1 MVGGTGVGI
10 LTFVPDRWESY
21 WQSRHHIMSRLA
33 AHYKVLWVSPPTN
46 WRDVPAENPRSF
58 FKTGLKKASSSLW
71 IYSPEYFLPVIY
83 RPKWGAN
90 TLERLRVKR
99 IKSFIAAMGIKRLVV
114 YIWRPEFAS
123 YSKEFNRDLLCYHI
137 DDEYTFSDADL
148 PTSSN
153 ETNLI
158 KNADVVFISSKTLI
172 RKKGNLGS
180 DVYYMPNGVDFSHY
194 RNIVSN
200 ENTYLPEF
208 DNIPSPRIGYSGYIK
223 EDLDLK
229 LLLHIARK
237 RKDWSLVL
245 VGPVQE
251 THLAIREDIDLLRR
265 ENNVYFLGGK
275 RPEDLPG
282 YIKKMDVCLMCYRKN
297 MYTHYIYPMKLHEYL
312 ACGKPIVAAE
322 LENLKEFSNVL
333 YFADDSEEWI
343 DKIQIALGSRGP
355 EMEIKRIEVASQ
367 NSWDQRVNTIR
378 SIIEKKLQRDS

>member
-46 WRDVPAENPRSF
+46 WRDVPTANPRSF
-58 FKTGLKKASSSLW
+58 FKTGIKKASTSFW
-71 IYSPEYFLPVIY
+71 TYSPESFLPIIY

-90 TLERLRVKR
+90 ALQQLRIRR
-99 IKSFIAAMGIKRLVV
+99 IKSYIAAMGIKRLII

-123 YSKEFNRDLLCYHI
+123 YLEEFNRDLLCYHI
-137 DDEYTFSDADL
+137 DDEYTFSDGDL

-153 ETNLI
+153 ETQLI
-158 KNADVVFISSKTLI
+158 KNADVIFISSKTLI
-172 RKKGNLGS
+172 CKKGNLGS

-194 RNIVSN
+194 RNIVDN
-200 ENTYLPEF
+200 KKTYLPEF
-208 DNIPSPRIGYSGYIK
+208 DNIPSPRIGYLGYIK
-223 EDLDLK
+223 DDLDLK

-265 ENNVYFLGGK
+265 ESNVYFLGGK
-275 RPEDLPG
+275 RPED
-282 YIKKMDVCLMCYRKN
+282 
-297 MYTHYIYPMKLHEYL
+297 PMKLHEYL

-378 SIIEKKLQRDS
+378 SIIEKKLQHDS